1 MTGMG
6 GRFARLPLLVFSTL
20 MLLFLA
26 VPIAII
32 AIVSF
37 GAEQYAA
44 FPPQKWSLHWYQ
56 TVLASHA
63 WQSGFQVSLAI
74 AGMATVLATALG
86 LLAALALVRGRL
98 PFKRAV
104 YALLLAPMIVPGIIT
119 GTAMYF
125 AFSSAVGAGSLPMIA
140 LGHTALA
147 LPVASIILSATLQ
160 GVDPRIEYAA
170 ISLGA
175 DRLLVLR
182 RITLP
187 LILPGLISAVLFA
200 FLTSFD
206 EFFVALYFST
216 PSVSTLPILVWAT
229 LTYQIDPSVTAV
241 STLLIGITG
250 FVLALLAGLGTMSS
264 RLKGKTA
271 A

>member
-1 MTGMG
+1 VTGIG
-6 GRFARLPLLVFSTL
+6 ARLARIPLAVFSAL
-20 MLLFLA
+20 VLLFLA
-26 VPIAII
+26 APIVII
-32 AIVSF
+32 AVVSF
-37 GAEQYAA
+37 GADQYAA
-44 FPPQKWSLHWYQ
+44 FPPQQWTLRWYQ
-56 TVLASHA
+56 AVLASHT
-63 WQSGFQVSLAI
+63 WRRGFQVSLTI
-74 AGMATVLATALG
+74 ASMATVLATLLG

-125 AFSSAVGAGSLPMIA
+125 AFSSAAGAGSLPMIA

-241 STLLIGITG
+241 STLLIVVTG
-250 FVLALLAGLGTMSS
+250 VALALLAALGTVSN
-264 RLKGKTA
+264 RLKGRIA